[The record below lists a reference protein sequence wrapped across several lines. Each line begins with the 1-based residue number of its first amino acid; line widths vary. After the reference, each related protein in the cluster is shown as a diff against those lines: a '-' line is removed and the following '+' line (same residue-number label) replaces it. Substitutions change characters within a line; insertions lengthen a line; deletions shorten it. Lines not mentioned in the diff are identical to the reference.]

1 MRWTKNISML
11 FFIAATCYLSICL
24 LYRVLI
30 CSPTTGAA
38 VWLSISLEFSLT
50 LDASVHCLFTASTF
64 ASQSD
69 LSQGRGKSSPG
80 NSGADLGLVCKGNI
94 DATDSS
100 CLALQMLTQRQCGSM
115 TRVRSTWFCSRS
127 KIVSL
132 RASWSNQDFPSV
144 LSSWK
149 QLVFSVVCYL

>member
-11 FFIAATCYLSICL
+11 FFIADTCYLNKCL
-24 LYRVLI
+24 FHRVLI

-38 VWLSISLEFSLT
+38 VWLSTSLECSLT
-50 LDASVHCLFTASTF
+50 HGALIHCLFTVSAF

-69 LSQGRGKSSPG
+69 LSQGSSPG
-80 NSGADLGLVCKGNI
+80 NSGADLGLVLLEGNI

-100 CLALQMLTQRQCGSM
+100 CLALQMLTQRQYGSM
-115 TRVRSTWFCSRS
+115 THIRSTWFCSRS

-149 QLVFSVVCYL
+149 